1 MTITRRRFTAGLACA
16 AALPF
21 PSAARIA
28 REALADARDRA
39 RDLDQLHS
47 IAVAVG
53 GETVLAEAFRGPPL
67 DRPVN
72 VKSVSK
78 TLVATLTG
86 AAIERGVLPGV
97 DAPIL
102 PFLRAPAGLDP
113 RVERITVAHCLTMST
128 GLERTSGANYGAWI
142 NSRDWV
148 GYVLSRPFVDEPGR
162 AMGYST
168 GDFHLLAAVLTR
180 ASGRSLLD
188 LARDWL
194 GGPLGIEIPPWD
206 RDPQG
211 IYLGGNNMAMS
222 PRGML
227 RFAEAIRTGGAP
239 VVSRDWIEASWQPR
253 VRSPFSGHDYGYGWF
268 LAEMGGA
275 RTFYARG
282 YGGQMIYI
290 VPDRALSI
298 AITSN
303 PNLPARSGG
312 HVGDLNRLVGDI
324 LVPAAPR
331 S

>member
-1 MTITRRRFTAGLACA
+1 MTITRRIFTAGLAS
-16 AALPF
+16 AALWPLT
-21 PSAARIA
+21 ATARIA
-28 REALADARDRA
+28 PDALADVRSRA
-39 RDLDQLHS
+39 RSLDQLHS
-47 IAVAVG
+47 ITVAVDG
-53 GETVLAEAFRGPPL
+53 QTVLAEAFRGPAL

-86 AAIERGVLPGV
+86 AAIDRGVLPGV
-97 DAPIL
+97 DTPVL
-102 PFLRAPAGLDP
+102 PYLRAPAGLDP
-113 RVERITVAHCLTMST
+113 RTERITVAHCLTMST

-168 GDFHLLAAVLTR
+168 GDFHLLAGVLTR

-194 GGPLGIEIPPWD
+194 GDPLGIELPPWD

-222 PRGML
+222 PRGMI

-239 VVSRDWIEASWQPR
+239 VVPRTWVETSWQPR

-268 LAEMGGA
+268 IAEMGGA

-290 VPDRALSI
+290 VPDRALSV

-312 HVGDLNRLVGDI
+312 HVGDLNRIVGEL

-331 S
+331 A